1 MENKIEKKSGAPA
14 RFLFVWISNRCLRT
28 FWRMG
33 LYVYGNAQKS
43 GHLILR
49 FSNLSNEVET
59 SIKKPAALILFVYV
73 KIVVKK
79 QNKKKQ

>member
-1 MENKIEKKSGAPA
+1 
-14 RFLFVWISNRCLRT
+14 
-28 FWRMG
+28 MG